1 MTMMRFIKFINKVL
15 GTTKKRTVRKKRKCN
30 CGASIIDYSMMSASL
45 PSTPRNLKYKRDKCI
60 CQIEKGDT
68 LQVYIMVKVGEA
80 KVTNVQVLNP
90 YNFTAED
97 AQLDGFNDF
106 NDFEKGFDEL
116 HGHNAIYEEEF
127 HIIDFEPDWEPK
139 VLGKKISIM
148 GAGTRTTDPNMVHV
162 RMSVKDYS
170 ELMKQHTIERA
181 YARGDITIGKSVVK
195 SRQDGSMRIIDEID
209 IHEFSIKE
217 EE

>member
-60 CQIEKGDT
+60 CQIKKGDT
-68 LQVYIMVKVGEA
+68 LQVYVFVKVGDA
-80 KVTNVQVLNP
+80 TVTNVKKLDLST
-90 YNFTAED
+90 FTDKD
-97 AQLDGFNDF
+97 AQLDGFDTLF
-106 NDFEKGFDEL
+106 DFETGLAEMHDDF
-116 HGHNAIYEEEF
+116 YSEEF
-127 HIIDFEPDWEPK
+127 HIIDFEPDWDPK

-148 GAGTRTTDPNMVHV
+148 GAGTRTTDPDMVHV
-162 RMSVKDYS
+162 RMSVKDYAIFR
-170 ELMKQHTIERA
+170 KQHTIERA